1 MQWKSIEAP
10 PTSDGFY
17 IVEDDRTNREEL
29 SYNVQHDLWY
39 DGIGKSVSVGD
50 GYKWLDESAK
60 PEIVAA
66 SLEFEVWDDRKG
78 FPIYRSEDAFCN
90 TYKVTSHYD
99 GTFTYCA
106 INKKQIDCASVDEGR
121 VKCQEAANA
130 LIQKIAF
137 LKY

>member
-1 MQWKSIEAP
+1 MPFVPFHEKTPDPNTRVWVRI
-10 PTSDGFY
+10 
-17 IVEDDRTNREEL
+17 
-29 SYNVQHDLWY
+29 
-39 DGIGKSVSVGD
+39 IGLVDSLVLANQDQLKDWQKHFSEVNE
-50 GYKWLDESAK
+50 WLDESAK

-66 SLEFEVWDDRKG
+66 PLEFEVWDDREG